1 MLQTHRKEDKLE
13 ADMSHLRDEAS
24 EKEEDK
30 KEMEALRRQNQLLV
44 NKFQQLHGAI
54 EADI

>member
-1 MLQTHRKEDKLE
+1 
-13 ADMSHLRDEAS
+13 MSRLRDEAS

>member
-1 MLQTHRKEDKLE
+1 MLQANRKEDKSE
-13 ADMSHLRDEAS
+13 ADMSRLRDEDS

-30 KEMEALRRQNQLLV
+30 KEMEALRQQNQLLV
-44 NKFQQLHGAI
+44 NKFQQLHGAS